1 MQSSYRNPWLVEL
14 CWKELSSKAA
24 KLRGLQQNGQFFIE
38 IGQLLIQAWISLL
51 SRQHY
56 AINLRTVCLISY
68 FKRNFTIKQF
78 AADCSHSW
86 LVLWVDS
93 VFLLNSIIKC
103 PIQNVTYKNFC
114 TIWVRNRLWYQT
126 VNSIPSWWFIHI
138 SPSHIFCKIMVPS
151 ELKKLWPTLL
161 SPSDVTYK

>member
-1 MQSSYRNPWLVEL
+1 ML
-14 CWKELSSKAA
+14 K
-24 KLRGLQQNGQFFIE
+24 
-38 IGQLLIQAWISLL
+38 
-51 SRQHY
+51 
-56 AINLRTVCLISY
+56 RTVKQGSQAEGPSAKWSIFDWNWPIIDSGLDIITFKTTLCNKFKNCVFLISY

-151 ELKKLWPTLL
+151 ELKKLWPTL

>member
-1 MQSSYRNPWLVEL
+1 ML
-14 CWKELSSKAA
+14 K
-24 KLRGLQQNGQFFIE
+24 
-38 IGQLLIQAWISLL
+38 
-51 SRQHY
+51 
-56 AINLRTVCLISY
+56 RTVKQRSRAEGPSAKWSIFHRNWQIIDSGLDIITFKTTLCNKFKNCVFLISY

-78 AADCSHSW
+78 ATDCSHSW

-151 ELKKLWPTLL
+151 ELKKLWPTL